1 MPRVKMSAAE
11 WSAKG
16 RQAVALRYGRTED
29 AHRASVELLRARA
42 ETLTAEAARLRT
54 EAEELEETGPAA

>member
-16 RQAVALRYGRTED
+16 RQAVALRYGRPEE
-29 AHRASVELLRARA
+29 AHRAGVDLLRARA
-42 ETLTAEAARLRT
+42 ETLTT
-54 EAEELEETGPAA
+54 EAERLRAEADELEKTGPAL